1 MIKETFIMELYKI
14 IDDSDIGISEIET
27 KNYYIEVTSTVTNI
41 V

>member
-27 KNYYIEVTSTVTNI
+27 KIN
-41 V
+41 